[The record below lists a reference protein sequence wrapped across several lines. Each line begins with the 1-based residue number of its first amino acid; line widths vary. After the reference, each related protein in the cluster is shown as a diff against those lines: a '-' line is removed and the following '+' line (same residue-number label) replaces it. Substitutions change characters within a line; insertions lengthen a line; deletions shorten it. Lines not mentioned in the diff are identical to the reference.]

1 MQQKRRIAFVDDEPW
16 VLIGI
21 RDIIDW
27 ADYGFE
33 CAYTFQSAEEALETL
48 SQDPVDAIVSD
59 IRLVEMSGLELVCQ
73 LKERSLVRVA
83 AIVSAYRDFNYAKQ
97 AILQGVVYYLLK
109 PLDRAEVRDM
119 AERMSQQLD
128 EMDALREAQ
137 DSKPDDASPDLSPR
151 PGNWYLLLEGNALT
165 DVKIVSEHPMPK
177 HHAVLVN
184 TEQQVPL
191 SSLRPGFSRRR
202 ELPTDIQA
210 MLHEADL
217 SRRLDFRFCTDE
229 FAENIQLYIARHFSN
244 PELRIANIAEEFYI
258 SEVYLSEYFKKRTGM
273 TIGNFLI
280 HVRLKEAEWQ
290 LINTILPVSAIAE
303 NVGYLDAGYFARIF
317 RKKKGES
324 PERFRRLHKAG
335 GQEHNG

>member
-73 LKERSLVRVA
+73 LKERSLVR
-83 AIVSAYRDFNYAKQ
+83 
-97 AILQGVVYYLLK
+97 
-109 PLDRAEVRDM
+109 
-119 AERMSQQLD
+119 
-128 EMDALREAQ
+128 EAQ
-137 DSKPDDASPDLSPR
+137 DSKPDDASPVLSPR

-184 TEQQVPL
+184 TEQQVSV

-210 MLHEADL
+210 MLQEADL

-229 FAENIQLYIARHFSN
+229 FAENIQLYIARNFSN
-244 PELRIANIAEEFYI
+244 PELRIANIAEEFCI

-290 LINTILPVSAIAE
+290 LINTIHPVSAIAE

-324 PERFRRLHKAG
+324 PERFRRLHRTE
-335 GQEHNG
+335 GQTEK